1 MPYTTAASA
10 IAACMIASTQAI
22 GQFLESVVMKS
33 FVFRMPLVVA
43 SFASLALTGDLSTA
57 RAQNTQRGAILGG
70 LGGAVVGAL
79 IGDHNDKAGAGAA
92 IGGAIGAVSGAV
104 LGNARD
110 KEIVAQ
116 QQRQRYYTEQRVYT
130 QQQQEYAQVQSAVSI
145 SDVITMC
152 RSGLSD
158 SVVINQIQSRGV
170 QQQLQVSDIIAMH
183 QQGVS
188 DVVITSMQSARVGGT
203 PAIVQPAPVVV
214 QQTPIYVQERVIV
227 PSYHPPAVYHIHS
240 GHYHRGPRHGF

>member
-1 MPYTTAASA
+1 MVFAHARNPICIFSGLCLSAAVLAMPA
-10 IAACMIASTQAI
+10 Q
-22 GQFLESVVMKS
+22 
-33 FVFRMPLVVA
+33 
-43 SFASLALTGDLSTA
+43 
-57 RAQNTQRGAILGG
+57 AQNTQRGAILGG
-70 LGGAVVGAL
+70 LGGAVVGGL

-110 KEIVAQ
+110 KEVVVQ
-116 QQRQRYYTEQRVYT
+116 QQRQQYYNDQRVYA
-130 QQQQEYAQVQSAVSI
+130 QQQQHYAQVQASVSVN
-145 SDVITMC
+145 DVVTMC

-188 DVVITSMQSARVGGT
+188 DVVISSMQSARIGSAPVM
-203 PAIVQPAPVVV
+203 VQSPPVVV
-214 QQTPIYVQERVIV
+214 QQAPVYVQERVIV
-227 PSYHPPAVYHIHS
+227 PSYRPPAVYHIHS
-240 GHYHRGPRHGF
+240 GHHHHRGHRYGF